1 MSSQLA
7 LKSRIISTQS
17 LGKIFKAQEMIA
29 SSHIAKARDIA
40 LNAKPYSDAIFDAVQ
55 ALVAHHEANIKHPI
69 FGKER
74 SGNRVAVLALTS
86 DRGICLLYTSPSPRD

>member
-40 LNAKPYSDAIFDAVQ
+40 LNAKPYSDAIFDAC
-55 ALVAHHEANIKHPI
+55 
-69 FGKER
+69 R
-74 SGNRVAVLALTS
+74 RW
-86 DRGICLLYTSPSPRD
+86 